1 MFLIS
6 YFQIYTFHSKLNLDK
21 IFIFLS
27 FKQSFLENHIKYFDD
42 VTFKQLKDTATN
54 VLKKEKESALS
65 DMFSTELKFTV
76 DMLVK
81 WCNDLFKSRFNEP
94 DEIKK
99 QLFTRDNPV
108 DWSNQKCVIC
118 NFKLAAS
125 LNEGH
130 GTCKLTTWYDFIE
143 QKEHLFFT

>member
-27 FKQSFLENHIKYFDD
+27 FKQSFSENHIKYFDD

-130 GTCKLTTWYDFIE
+130 GTYKLTTWYDFIE

>member
-130 GTCKLTTWYDFIE
+130 GTYKLTTWYDFIE